1 MELWIATDL
10 SPTSEAAVAAAFAWA
25 RGMGAKVVLLHVV
38 HDPELAP
45 ALTGDVPGDVAK
57 ARAALER
64 AVTRLGEGLTC
75 RAEVLTADDVAAEI
89 VKASAAADYLFL
101 GSHGRSGFDRLRL
114 GSVAMSVLRHAT
126 VPLVCLPARR

>member
-1 MELWIATDL
+1 L
-10 SPTSEAAVAAAFAWA
+10 TS
-25 RGMGAKVVLLHVV
+25 
-38 HDPELAP
+38 
-45 ALTGDVPGDVAK
+45 DVPGDVAK

-64 AVTRLGEGLTC
+64 AVKRLGEGLTC
-75 RAEVLTADDVAAEI
+75 RAEVRTADDVAAEI

-126 VPLVCLPARR
+126 VPLVCLPSRR